1 MTEQQAGGATLSRL
15 HISLSRQLALLAVLF
30 IVLAGVALAV
40 YSQQPNA
47 GGVRVFALGAVT
59 ACAAAPIAAVVGF
72 IFGLPR
78 YSNTPVVTVPS
89 GTPEGETTA
98 AARAVNAT
106 SGLLTPSNNL
116 EQVADWLTKL
126 LIGAGLVQLG
136 AIGTWIGSFINDL
149 AVAFSASDGPPPE
162 AAKIVAGSI
171 LGFSVSIGFVFGYL
185 LTTLWYQRRLDRTLQ
200 PD

>member
-1 MTEQQAGGATLSRL
+1 M
-15 HISLSRQLALLAVLF
+15 
-30 IVLAGVALAV
+30 
-40 YSQQPNA
+40 
-47 GGVRVFALGAVT
+47 
-59 ACAAAPIAAVVGF
+59 GF

-89 GTPEGETTA
+89 GASEDETTA
-98 AARAVNAT
+98 AAKTAVNAT

-136 AIGTWIGSFINDL
+136 AIGTWVSSFINDL
-149 AVAFSASDGPPPE
+149 AVAFSVSDGPPSE

-185 LTTLWYQRRLDRTLQ
+185 LTTSGTNVDWTARCNQIDGLRYRGEGASSAIDTGPQCHHHPRWRANRLE
-200 PD
+200 